1 MSSVFFPH
9 HIGGRDWSRLAETIM
24 LPLGPPSLIYIITC
38 ILVTFIGY
46 VMLFQENLDMQLD
59 RRGGL
64 GPGGC
69 GELIVKTL
77 HR

>member
-1 MSSVFFPH
+1 
-9 HIGGRDWSRLAETIM
+9 M

-38 ILVTFIGY
+38 ILVTFIGH

-64 GPGGC
+64 GPEGG
-69 GELIVKTL
+69 GELIVTTL